1 MQTIKQLPPSERP
14 RERLLNAGAQRLSDE
29 DLLAVLLGRGT
40 AKRDVRSLSRQL
52 VKVIDRH
59 GIEIRAEDLLTIEGV
74 GPAKATLLTAAFEFV
89 RRRIRPE
96 GLKVNQPTDVLPI
109 IRHYGDRKQ
118 EHMLCISLNGAHEV
132 LNVRVVTIGLVDQT
146 HVHPREVFADV
157 IAERA
162 SAVIIAH
169 NHPSGQLDPSQED
182 RFVTQQIKVAGDV
195 LGIALLDHIIF
206 TSKGHYSFA
215 QQGLMG

>member
-1 MQTIKQLPPSERP
+1 MPSIKDLPLSERP
-14 RERLLNAGAQRLSDE
+14 RERLLQTGAQQLSDQE
-29 DLLAVLLGRGT
+29 LLAVLLGRGT
-40 AKRDVRSLSRQL
+40 AKQDVLSLSRQL
-52 VKVIDRH
+52 IKTIDQY
-59 GIEIRAEDLLTIEGV
+59 GIELQASDLLSIEGI
-74 GPAKATLLTAAFEFV
+74 GPAKAALLAAAFEFV

-96 GLKVNQPTDVLPI
+96 GLKVGQPTDVLPI
-109 IRHYGDRKQ
+109 VQHYADRKQ

-169 NHPSGQLDPSQED
+169 NHPSGQLEPSQDD
-182 RFVTQQIKVAGDV
+182 RFVTQQIKVAGEL

-215 QQGLMG
+215 EHGAL